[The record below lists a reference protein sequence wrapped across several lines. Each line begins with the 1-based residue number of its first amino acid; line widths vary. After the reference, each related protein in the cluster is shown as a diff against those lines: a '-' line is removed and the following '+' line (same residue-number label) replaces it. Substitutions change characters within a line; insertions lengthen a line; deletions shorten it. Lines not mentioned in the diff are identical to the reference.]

1 MYGND
6 AKKRDRDECA
16 RARDAVAGRG
26 RGARGRDGASGQ
38 RRVRVV
44 SCCRARS
51 ATRGRYGRE
60 IADPGRPGEGAIVS
74 AAAAVRRGRESAFLS
89 HLDHGG
95 GSVGGP
101 AQVLPYRHQRG
112 RDRLRLVRIVAQPRD
127 GLAERRL
134 SLLPR
139 GGLTAAHREQWRD
152 RSRARGFCVV
162 LFFDFS
168 TRQIR
173 ASSRNAFPR
182 KPPRRPPPAR
192 ANDTVATLSRTYSR
206 HRIARKS
213 CMAPARPGVH
223 RRYSTSHSVSLYFP
237 HIASRSSHRPSHASS
252 ARAASPER

>member
-162 LFFDFS
+162 VFSIFRRGKFVHRQETLFL
-168 TRQIR
+168 
-173 ASSRNAFPR
+173 ASRDA
-182 KPPRRPPPAR
+182 PPRGR
-192 ANDTVATLSRTYSR
+192 ANDTVATLSRTHSR